1 MIKDRIMKP
10 ILSGSR
16 DEILECMPRTGNRH
30 NTEERRGPEMLRFLA
45 GLLDRCG
52 FDCET
57 MMIRDRKTGK
67 RYRRKENE

>member
-1 MIKDRIMKP
+1 MKP

-30 NTEERRGPEMLRFLA
+30 NAEERRGPEMLRFLA

-52 FDCET
+52 FDCKT
-57 MMIRDRKTGK
+57 MVIRDRKTGK
-67 RYRRKENE
+67 RYRRDENE

>member
-1 MIKDRIMKP
+1 MINDGIMKP

-16 DEILECMPRTGNRH
+16 DEILKCMTRTGYRH
-30 NTEERRGPEMLRFLA
+30 NAEERRGPEMLRLLA

-57 MMIRDRKTGK
+57 MVIWDRKTGK
-67 RYRRKENE
+67 RYRRDENE